1 MRNTYLFL
9 IIVFSLTLSACD
21 SGEGYDNTAFFSEIE
36 NTDLVCTGGVASS
49 TPEDE
54 AISVSVNPSIT
65 VNFCE
70 PMDTYSVTV
79 NSEGTQCSGFFSG
92 SIQLS
97 KDDFTSCVQMSTVP
111 TKVVTL

>member
-1 MRNTYLFL
+1 LRREASMRNTYLYL

-54 AISVSVNPSIT
+54 AISVSVTPSIT

-70 PMDTYSVTV
+70 PMDTYSITV
-79 NSEGTQCSGFFSG
+79 NSERTQCSG
-92 SIQLS
+92 
-97 KDDFTSCVQMSTVP
+97 
-111 TKVVTL
+111 